1 MDLSLSVVAFGADLV
16 TSLVACGERV
26 RCMISV
32 RWPQRICGGPRK
44 AQGGGT
50 GVSARML
57 ESLLKG
63 FWRQA
68 QGEPCVP
75 RATQRVLE
83 PLGTHTEGG

>member
-1 MDLSLSVVAFGADLV
+1 MFYGVTVPFGADLV
-16 TSLVACGERV
+16 KSSVEGGEGV
-26 RCMISV
+26 RSTISV
-32 RWPQRICGGPRK
+32 RWPQRSCGGPRK

-50 GVSARML
+50 GVSARTL